1 MDQNLLTVLLKTPWE
16 VDKSIYD
23 FMDTDTEMFIKPKDN
38 DKELIGINIF
48 KALKD
53 IYVQLRD
60 NKEEGMRW
68 LDELGRMVM
77 IATLEPSNAKTF
89 VHETMIEEHMR
100 NLDDELKK
108 LGADNA

>member
-1 MDQNLLTVLLKTPWE
+1 MTVLLKTPWE

-23 FMDTDTEMFIKPKDN
+23 FMDTDTEMFIKPKD
-38 DKELIGINIF
+38 DAKELIGINIF

-53 IYVQLRD
+53 IYIQLRD
-60 NKEEGMRW
+60 DKEEGMRW

-77 IATLEPSNAKTF
+77 IATF

-100 NLDDELKK
+100 NLDDELRK
-108 LGADNA
+108 LGTENA